1 MRLPSVLES
10 VSVIGNIQPIM
21 TVPTTEGL
29 LRALVFFIV
38 IWVLI
43 SVFCIYHKYAIIK
56 AENNNSRNQLK

>member
-38 IWVLI
+38 IWVLV
-43 SVFCIYHKYAIIK
+43 SVFCIYYKYATIK
-56 AENNNSRNQLK
+56 AENNNSRDQLK